1 MTDMDCR
8 EARRA
13 LGVYVVGAIDPAE
26 RALVDTHLSGC
37 PACREELAGLAGL
50 PALLGR
56 VPGADAELL
65 ALDDERLRA
74 LDEPSP
80 ELLHSLLRQVD
91 ARRKA
96 RRWRAVVAAAAAV
109 VIGLGTGAAITELV
123 GGRAAAHPA
132 TETASASNSVTGVTA
147 VVEYPAT
154 GRATSMRVTVSGI
167 PWGTT
172 CEFWVVN
179 GTGQRSLAGTWTLR
193 QGYGSG
199 HVFPASSELPASSVH
214 GFVITTTSG
223 KKLLTIPAS

>member
-1 MTDMDCR
+1 MDCR

-26 RALVDTHLSGC
+26 RAVVDLHLSGC
-37 PACREELAGLAGL
+37 LACREELAGLAGL

-56 VPGADAELL
+56 VPRADAELL
-65 ALDDERLRA
+65 ALDDEGLRA

-80 ELLHSLLRQVD
+80 ELLQSLLRQVA

-109 VIGLGTGAAITELV
+109 VIGLATGAAITHLV
-123 GGRAAAHPA
+123 GGRAASTA

-147 VVEYPAT
+147 VVDYSAAGNET
-154 GRATSMRVTVSGI
+154 NMQVHVRGI

-172 CEFWVVN
+172 CDFWVVTS
-179 GTGQRSLAGTWTLR
+179 GGHRSWAASWTIKR
-193 QGYGSG
+193 SYGPG
-199 HVFPASSELPASSVH
+199 HVFPSSSELPASSVH
-214 GFVITTTSG
+214 GFVITTRSG